1 MAKSRE
7 FDEESFFKNVNP
19 NRPLDIRKK
28 ENVSCSVMSNS
39 VTPGTAAHQA
49 PLSLGFPRQEHW
61 IGLPFTSPGD
71 LLNPGIE
78 PRSLASQAD
87 SLSSEPP
94 GKPRLSA
101 YPQSQLVLNQY
112 TLLPPQTAYSLL
124 YLAANT

>member
-1 MAKSRE
+1 
-7 FDEESFFKNVNP
+7 
-19 NRPLDIRKK
+19 
-28 ENVSCSVMSNS
+28 MSDF

-49 PLSLGFPRQEHW
+49 PLSLGFLRQEHW
-61 IGLPFTSPGD
+61 IGLPFSSPGD

-78 PRSLASQAD
+78 PSSLALQAD
-87 SLSSEPP
+87 SLPSEPP

-101 YPQSQLVLNQY
+101 YPQSQLVLNEY